1 MPASIKYSENLIEIR
16 MYGRLTLEELLTA
29 SREIAQAEAGM
40 PVTLHRL
47 TDLSEVTNTTI
58 TFADVETFAAQRR
71 VAPMKNPVRS
81 AIVAGN
87 DLQFGLS
94 RMFQALN
101 DNPRISIKVF
111 RDMAGARGWL
121 RLESD
126 SEAAG

>member
-1 MPASIKYSENLIEIR
+1 MPASIKYSENLIELR
-16 MYGRLTLEELLTA
+16 MHGRLTREELLAA
-29 SREIAQAEAGM
+29 SQEVAKFEAAV
-40 PVTLHRL
+40 PVVPHRL
-47 TDLSEVTNTTI
+47 TDLSEVTATTI
-58 TFADVETFAAQRR
+58 TFSDVEALAAQRR

-87 DLQFGLS
+87 DLQFGLA

-111 RDMAGARGWL
+111 RDMAGARAWL

-126 SEAAG
+126 PETDR